1 MESIVKIGISIPKSL
16 FGQAEELAR
25 KMKIPRSRLYSLA
38 LEEFIMR
45 QQNRELLAQ
54 INAAC
59 GEGLNDD
66 EKQFLRAAR
75 THLGQVLERDLEDQ
89 W

>member
-59 GEGLNDD
+59 ADGPSED
-66 EKQFLRAAR
+66 ERRFLQAANAQ
-75 THLGQVLERDLEDQ
+75 LGQILERDPEDR